1 MYNKH
6 VSNAPPDPVQR
17 EEDIDIVQI
26 LKVLFYSKVWIAA
39 TTILFIIMGIIIANI
54 STPIY
59 KSDALIQVEKNS
71 SLGILN
77 KLSTMLPEGSGV
89 SSESEVS
96 LLKSRLVMGKTVRDL
111 KLDIVVR
118 EKTYP
123 VANATLQ
130 RLLGHEPATLDI
142 AYLSVPEKWMNTP

>member
-6 VSNAPPDPVQR
+6 VSNPPPDPVQR

-71 SLGILN
+71 SLSILT
-77 KLSTMLPEGSGV
+77 SCLPCSRKAP
-89 SSESEVS
+89 ESVLNPRCRYS
-96 LLKSRLVMGKTVRDL
+96 NHV
-111 KLDIVVR
+111 
-118 EKTYP
+118 
-123 VANATLQ
+123 
-130 RLLGHEPATLDI
+130 
-142 AYLSVPEKWMNTP
+142 